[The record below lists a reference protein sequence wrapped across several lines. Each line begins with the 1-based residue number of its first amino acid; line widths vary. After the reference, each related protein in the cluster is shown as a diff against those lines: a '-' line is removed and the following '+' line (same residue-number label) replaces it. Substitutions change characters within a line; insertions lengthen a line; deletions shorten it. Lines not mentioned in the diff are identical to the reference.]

1 MRTIDSVQDMVD
13 IREKLERPMAL
24 IPTMG
29 ALHTGHVSLIDKA
42 KQENASVVVSI
53 FINPTQFGPREDFQ
67 SYPRELESDLAILQS
82 LDVNIVFAPSQEDMY
97 PNGFDTWVELG
108 DISHRLEGEQRP
120 GHFRG
125 VSTVVTKL
133 FTIIRPDTAYFGQKD
148 AQQTIVI
155 GKLNRDLN
163 LGVNVKVLPTV
174 REPDGLAMSTRN
186 SYLKPDERQASKV
199 LFQSLT
205 LAYDMHSNGQQNANE
220 IKNEMREL
228 IGKESLAIINY
239 ISVAD
244 LDTLEEIKQTT
255 DGALISIAV
264 KIGQTRLI
272 DNITVGSNSKQV

>member
-1 MRTIDSVQDMVD
+1 MRTIFSVQEMVD
-13 IREKLERPMAL
+13 IRDKLERPMAL

-29 ALHTGHVSLIDKA
+29 ALHAGHVSLVDKA

-53 FINPTQFGPREDFQ
+53 FVNPAQFGPREDFQ
-67 SYPRELESDLAILQS
+67 SYPRQLESDLDLLES
-82 LDVNIVFAPSQEDMY
+82 LDVNVVFAPGQQDMY
-97 PNGFDTWVELG
+97 PNGFDTWVESG

-133 FTIIRPDTAYFGQKD
+133 FTITRPDTAYFGQKD

-174 REPDGLAMSTRN
+174 RESDGLAMSTRN
-186 SYLKPDERQASKV
+186 SYLKPNERQASRV

-205 LAYDMHSNGQQNANE
+205 LAYDMHSNGQQNAND
-220 IKNEMREL
+220 IKYEMRKL

-244 LDTLEEIKQTT
+244 LDTLEEIKQTNE
-255 DGALISIAV
+255 GALISIAV
-264 KIGQTRLI
+264 KIGKTRLI
-272 DNITVGSNSKQV
+272 DNITLRSNSKHM